1 MSLRSGRH
9 LKAARVLAGL
19 TQQQLATEASLHV
32 NSVKGWER
40 HRDPIDGYAVDRMTE
55 TLKRRGAYRRRRS
68 PTWWTT
74 STKQPTGP
82 GRS

>member
-19 TQQQLATEASLHV
+19 TQQQLATEASLHL

-40 HRDPIDGYAVDRMTE
+40 HRDPIGGYAVDRITE
-55 TLKRRGAYRRRRS
+55 TLKRRGVEYSEETHAGATVAVLR
-68 PTWWTT
+68 
-74 STKQPTGP
+74 G
-82 GRS
+82 

>member
-19 TQQQLATEASLHV
+19 TQKQLANEASLHL

-40 HRDPIDGYAVDRMTE
+40 HRDPIGGYAVDRMTE
-55 TLKRRGAYRRRRS
+55 TLKRRGVEYSEETHDGATIAVLR
-68 PTWWTT
+68 
-74 STKQPTGP
+74 G
-82 GRS
+82 

>member
-19 TQQQLATEASLHV
+19 TQQQLATEASLHL

-40 HRDPIDGYAVDRMTE
+40 HRDPIGGYAVDRMTE
-55 TLKRRGAYRRRRS
+55 TLKRRGVEYSEETHDGATIAVLR
-68 PTWWTT
+68 
-74 STKQPTGP
+74 G
-82 GRS
+82 

>member
-19 TQQQLATEASLHV
+19 TQQQLATAACLHL

-40 HRDPIDGYAVDRMTE
+40 HQDRIAGYAVDRM
-55 TLKRRGAYRRRRS
+55 LGALASRGIHCGEEILNG
-68 PTWWTT
+68 
-74 STKQPTGP
+74 STVAVLRG
-82 GRS
+82 